1 MSRLTDQ
8 EYLLSEQYGNA
19 DNLNARIALHRR
31 FSTNKRGWNPW
42 AFDQLDLSAHGE
54 ILDVGCGPCDLWVDN
69 VDRIPDG
76 WHIVLSDLS
85 SGMLGQAR
93 DNLRDCGRVFT
104 YWCADAQAIP
114 FADERFDI
122 VIANHMLYH
131 VPDRARAISEMHRVL
146 KPGGRLYTATNGHA
160 HLRELREWIA
170 RFDPQAQELDAAM
183 EFGLDRG
190 GKEQLARHF
199 AEVEIRRYPDGL
211 VVTEVA
217 PFVAYALSTSH
228 ADAIRASLQRF
239 VRLAEDEIASA
250 GAIRITKDVGLFV
263 ATKEGCT

>member
-8 EYLLSEQYGNA
+8 AYLMSEQYGSA
-19 DNLNARIALHRR
+19 DNLNARLALHRH
-31 FSTNKRGWNPW
+31 FSTNKRGWMPW
-42 AFDQLDLSAHGE
+42 VFDQLDLPAHSE
-54 ILDVGCGPCDLWVDN
+54 ILDVGCGPCDMWVEN

-76 WHIVLSDLS
+76 WHIILSDLS
-85 SGMLGQAR
+85 PGMLEQAR
-93 DNLRDCGRVFT
+93 DNLRDCDRAFT

-114 FADERFDI
+114 FAGERFDT

-131 VPDRARAISEMHRVL
+131 VPNRARAISEIHRVL
-146 KPGGRLYTATNGHA
+146 KPGGCLYTATNGHT

-170 RFDPQAQELDAAM
+170 RFDPQAEEIDAAM

-190 GKEQLARHF
+190 GKEQLSQCF

-211 VVTEVA
+211 VVTEA
-217 PFVAYALSTSH
+217 EPFVAYALSTSR
-228 ADAIRASLQRF
+228 ASAIRANLEAF
-239 VRLAEDEIASA
+239 VRQAEREIAST

-263 ATKEGCT
+263 ATK